1 VYLLANI
8 KILKERLVAEAE
20 TGALEI
26 CKDAESKS
34 EEIISAAEDEAE
46 EIKKRIIAQA
56 KSEAADIKDR
66 KKTLASLEN
75 RKSILTA
82 KQKEVNEVFDTALS
96 EVRELEDLDYDS
108 LIEEMVLAEVKTGE
122 EELIFNPEDK
132 KKFGKKFVATI
143 NEKLKA
149 EDKNANLSLSDE
161 TRDISGGVI
170 LKEEGVENNN
180 SFEALLAMRRDDLE
194 AQVAGIL
201 FD

>member
-1 VYLLANI
+1 
-8 KILKERLVAEAE
+8 
-20 TGALEI
+20 
-26 CKDAESKS
+26 
-34 EEIISAAEDEAE
+34 
-46 EIKKRIIAQA
+46 
-56 KSEAADIKDR
+56 
-66 KKTLASLEN
+66 
-75 RKSILTA
+75 
-82 KQKEVNEVFDTALS
+82 
-96 EVRELEDLDYDS
+96 
-108 LIEEMVLAEVKTGE
+108 MVLAEVKTGE

>member
-1 VYLLANI
+1 M
-8 KILKERLVAEAE
+8 AEAE

-34 EEIISAAEDEAE
+34 EEIISAARDEARTIE
-46 EIKKRIIAQA
+46 KRIMAEA

-75 RKSILTA
+75 RKSILAA
-82 KQKEVNEVFDTALS
+82 KQQEVNKVFDTALF

-108 LIEEMVLAEVKTGE
+108 LIEELVLAEVKTGE

-132 KKFGKKFVATI
+132 KKFGKKFVKTL
-143 NEKLKA
+143 NEKLEA
-149 EDKNANLSLSDE
+149 DDKNANLSLSDE
-161 TRDISGGVI
+161 TRDICGGVI

-194 AQVAGIL
+194 AEVAGIL
-201 FD
+201 FS